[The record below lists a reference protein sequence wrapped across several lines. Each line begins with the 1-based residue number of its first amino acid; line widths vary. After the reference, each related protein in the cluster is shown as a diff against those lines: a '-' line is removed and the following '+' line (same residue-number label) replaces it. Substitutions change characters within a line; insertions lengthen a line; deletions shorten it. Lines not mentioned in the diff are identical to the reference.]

1 MPAILIM
8 LSGVALRAQIASI
21 IEALSKSAL
30 AEISKVVDDGMVV
43 LRLEMCQRESEI
55 KTLKENIEVLH
66 KELRTA
72 QDKASVHF
80 RSMENHG
87 LGRDGDSDIFEER
100 TLLDKQLPNTE
111 QKDENSIPT
120 PGMQVKAEPKDAAEV
135 NKETTERSKIEEE
148 LAMYERDNQQWTS
161 QIQNDPGTS
170 HSEYFKSL
178 RHGSLSVHG
187 SALDAPALDTPCKS
201 SLFQSSSFS
210 RSYNQYRNS
219 LSNARRMR
227 NVKRI
232 MLKKH
237 FLCPYCGKSFERV
250 GHLERHKLIHTG
262 EKPYGCD
269 ICGRRFNQKSSLKG
283 HLKTHRRGLLEF
295 PTAKGKPTH
304 PSKVEFEN
312 IDEHQQAVVDMQM
325 KAEPIEENS
334 LERLNLGEHD
344 KQKKEPLVCLDEDLG
359 IDNQLWLSRLHGQ
372 NHPVPS
378 EVDYFSS
385 SGQNSQ
391 SLSGISPL
399 LPGPMEASCSSI
411 PFTGKPYVDP
421 DEDGALLPHYGPAET
436 LLISSDGTV
445 HSTSLHNIDGA
456 LDHQSSSLS
465 KETGAFP
472 FAKPKRL
479 YICSFCGK
487 GFERLGH
494 LERHL
499 RIHTGEK
506 PYGCDICGRCF
517 NQKSSLKSHMKTHR
531 TGNDVLQGQELVE
544 KEKDVQKP
552 SSSKIPGE
560 CKTRLS
566 QSEDLTNSGFRE
578 FESLKEEQKKDFE
591 SQSLEKP
598 CSDHCTEGLTLQD
611 SKYVI
616 DVQEVQP
623 WTSVMDHSI
632 EASSPLPG
640 CSNVPVQALQAVSPD
655 MKFCNSPC
663 AESVGEQQGYMSP
676 REEALPLLDEK
687 DSVEIIEKEQYAI
700 MQSRN
705 TDLTIPLGLHG
716 QLTKT
721 ALSEYSASSNSCQGD
736 LLTFDV
742 NDLACQKESYSIDE
756 TRQRRFVCSI
766 CGKSF
771 GRFSHFERHQRTHTG
786 EKPFSCEICGKTF
799 TQRSSLKVH
808 LKLHTE
814 LNAE

>member
-1 MPAILIM
+1 M

-72 QDKASVHF
+72 QDRASVHF

-87 LGRDGDSDIFEER
+87 LGRDGDSNIFEER
-100 TLLDKQLPNTE
+100 LVIHKQLPNSE
-111 QKDENSIPT
+111 PKDENGIPT
-120 PGMQVKAEPKDAAEV
+120 PRKLVKSEPKDAAEG
-135 NKETTERSKIEEE
+135 NEETAVRSKIEEE
-148 LAMYERDNQQWTS
+148 FAMYERETQPWTS
-161 QIQNDPGTS
+161 QTHTDPGTS
-170 HSEYFKSL
+170 NSEYFKSL
-178 RHGSLSVHG
+178 RQGSLPVHDSV
-187 SALDAPALDTPCKS
+187 LDAPALDTLSKS

-262 EKPYGCD
+262 EKPYGCE

-295 PTAKGKPTH
+295 PLAKEKPAH
-304 PSKVEFEN
+304 PAKEEFEN
-312 IDEHQQAVVDMQM
+312 VEEHQPAVVDMQM

-334 LERLNLGEHD
+334 LEILSHGEHD
-344 KQKKEPLVCLDEDLG
+344 KPRKEPLVSLDEDLG

-372 NHPVPS
+372 NPPVPN

-385 SGQNSQ
+385 TGQNSQ

-399 LPGPMEASCSSI
+399 LPGPMEAACSSGS
-411 PFTGKPYVDP
+411 FTGKPYVDTA
-421 DEDGALLPHYGPAET
+421 EDGPSLPPYGPAET

-445 HSTSLHNIDGA
+445 HSTSLHGVDGT
-456 LDHQSSSLS
+456 LEHQPSSLS
-465 KETGAFP
+465 KETRAFP
-472 FAKPKRL
+472 YAKPKRF

-506 PYGCDICGRCF
+506 PYGCEVCGRCF

-531 TGNDVLQGQELVE
+531 TGDEVLQGQELVD
-544 KEKDVQKP
+544 KEKDGQKP
-552 SSSKIPGE
+552 SSSSSLIPGE
-560 CKTRLS
+560 STARPS
-566 QSEDLTNSGFRE
+566 QSEDSTHSGFRE
-578 FESLKEEQKKDFE
+578 FESLKEEQKNEFE
-591 SQSLEKP
+591 SQSLEKH

-611 SKYVI
+611 SKYVLSE
-616 DVQEVQP
+616 QEVEP
-623 WTSVMDHSI
+623 WTSVMDPSV
-632 EASSPLPG
+632 EASSPVPG
-640 CSNVPVQALQAVSPD
+640 CSNVLVKTLQAVSPD
-655 MKFCNSPC
+655 MKFVSGPR
-663 AESVGEQQGYMSP
+663 AESVGEQQGFLCP
-676 REEALPLLDEK
+676 REEDLPFLHDK
-687 DSVEIIEKEQYAI
+687 DAMELIDKEHYVTME
-700 MQSRN
+700 MQPGN
-705 TDLTIPLGLHG
+705 TDLTMPPGLPG
-716 QLTKT
+716 QISKT
-721 ALSEYSASSNSCQGD
+721 ALSEYSATSNSCQGD

-742 NDLACQKESYSIDE
+742 NDLACQKESCGVDE
-756 TRQRRFVCSI
+756 TRPRRFVCSM

-814 LNAE
+814 SSAN